1 MPHPSEKPRAGFLR
15 AAGAGIGGECGEY
28 TEPRRGGDSAEILTN
43 GYREGAIWST
53 LRITRVTRGLTLV
66 NRSPQIFH
74 KITAPDCTAGMA
86 CGGSLFAPPSVY
98 YVKWLLAYQSHNTSR
113 SVKQTGLVEN
123 AQKLFFSLKLFP
135 KHGIIF
141 LWNYSACY

>member
-1 MPHPSEKPRAGFLR
+1 MT
-15 AAGAGIGGECGEY
+15 Y
-28 TEPRRGGDSAEILTN
+28 DST
-43 GYREGAIWST
+43 EGAIWNTSRT
-53 LRITRVTRGLTLV
+53 IRGLTLV

-74 KITAPDCTAGMA
+74 KITAPDCTAGMV

-113 SVKQTGLVEN
+113 SVEQTGLVEN

-141 LWNYSACY
+141 L